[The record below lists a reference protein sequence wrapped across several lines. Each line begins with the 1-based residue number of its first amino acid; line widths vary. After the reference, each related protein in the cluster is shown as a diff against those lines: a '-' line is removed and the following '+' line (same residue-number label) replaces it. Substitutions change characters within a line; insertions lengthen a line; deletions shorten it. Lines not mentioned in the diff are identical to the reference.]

1 MAAWQNRLCGMDTRH
16 DIAAVLAAYPAELQP
31 LQIEEFTSGAGFSG
45 ARLWRLSAP
54 AGGFCLRR
62 WPPEHPS
69 AERLAHI
76 HAVLRHVAA
85 GGLQVVPVPRVT
97 SRGDSFVEHGGTLW
111 EIAPW
116 LPGTADYHADP
127 RLPRLAA
134 AMQTLARFH
143 TASEQFPGLPLR
155 GVPSAGL
162 AERLALLRRLR
173 YAELAQLAVAARGRP
188 PDAIAVRARR
198 LIDLFPQLA
207 PPIQSQLEAAG
218 EVPTRVIPCLRDIW
232 HDHVLFRDDE
242 VTGLLDFGSLRN
254 ESVAGDIARLL
265 GSLVRDDA
273 ERWRQGVA
281 AYQQVRP
288 LDAADMSLIDVFDRS
303 AVLLSG
309 MNWLRWI
316 YLEGRRFEPVAPVL
330 ERLDEALRRAE
341 HLARRSGLARE

>member
-1 MAAWQNRLCGMDTRH
+1 MDTRH
-16 DIAAVLAAYPAELQP
+16 DVAAVLAAYPAELQP
-31 LQIEEFTSGAGFSG
+31 TQIDDITAGAGFSG
-45 ARLWRLSAP
+45 ARLWRLTAP
-54 AGGFCLRR
+54 AGRLCLRR

-69 AERLAHI
+69 AERLPHI

-85 GGLQVVPVPRVT
+85 VGLHVVPVPRVT
-97 SRGDSFVEHGGTLW
+97 SRGNSFVEHGGTLW

-127 RLPRLAA
+127 RPQRLAA

-143 TASEQFPGLPLR
+143 AASERFPGLSQR
-155 GVPSAGL
+155 RVPSPAL

-173 YAELAQLAVAARGRP
+173 HTELAQLAVAVRGRT

-198 LIDLFPQLA
+198 LMDLFPQLA
-207 PPIQSQLEAAG
+207 SPIQSQLEGAG
-218 EVPTRVIPCLRDIW
+218 EVPTRLIPCLRDIW
-232 HDHVLFRDDE
+232 HDHVLFRGDE

-254 ESVAGDIARLL
+254 ESVAGDLARLL
-265 GSLVRDDA
+265 GSLVSDDA
-273 ERWRQGVA
+273 ERWRQGLA

-288 LDAADMSLIDVFDRS
+288 LDVADVSLIDAFDRS

-316 YLEGRRFEPVAPVL
+316 CLEGRRFERMTPVL
-330 ERLDEALRRAE
+330 ERLDEALCRAE
-341 HLARRSGLARE
+341 HMARGGGLSE